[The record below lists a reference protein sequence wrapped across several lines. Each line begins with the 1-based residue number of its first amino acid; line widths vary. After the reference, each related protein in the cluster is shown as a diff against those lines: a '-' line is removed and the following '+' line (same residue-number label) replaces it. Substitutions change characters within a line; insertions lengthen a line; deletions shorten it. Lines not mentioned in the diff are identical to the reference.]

1 MKVEDFEDFCDKVID
16 IYIEEIKEYQK
27 PYKCIGV
34 NKLARNSI
42 FKFYQ
47 RKRDE
52 IKNNYMEKPVKNEK
66 ALDRHKVAACMMY
79 AVLKSKVLWVNRFVP
94 NLPNR
99 LLMANEYLAV
109 YVGVNII
116 EQYRIEDGKNEAENK
131 LIFPITYHETNS
143 GESDYIVNLC
153 KGLYYLR
160 RRIRAM
166 DIFAYSNILFFIEKY
181 TDTILN
187 YDAMNKI
194 RKLDEYDKPL

>member
-1 MKVEDFEDFCDKVID
+1 MKVEDFEDFCDEVID
-16 IYIEEIKEYQK
+16 KYIDEIKEYQK

-52 IKNNYMEKPVKNEK
+52 IKNNYMEKPAKTEK

-79 AVLKSKVLWVNRFVP
+79 AILKSKVLWVNRFVP

-109 YVGVNII
+109 YVGLNII
-116 EQYRIEDGKNEAENK
+116 EQYRIEDGKEEPENK
-131 LIFPITYHETNS
+131 LIFPITYHETDS
-143 GESDYIVNLC
+143 EESDFVVNLC
-153 KGLYYLR
+153 KGLYFLR
-160 RRIRAM
+160 RRIGTM

-181 TDTILN
+181 TDTILD
-187 YDAMNKI
+187 YDTIINPEKF
-194 RKLDEYDKPL
+194 DEHD